1 MKKIRI
7 CMVLCALS
15 VGLGVL
21 AASPHV
27 ALAQDQDPREGGP
40 VASVDEQLKTLSA
53 QLNLTDEQKAAIKP
67 ILEEERQQ
75 LLAKDD
81 SLSREDRVTNKRRIY
96 ERASSKIRTLLN
108 DEQKPKFDQLEKERR
123 DRMNSRKENSEGDS
137 PK

>member
-7 CMVLCALS
+7 CMVLGALL
-15 VGLGVL
+15 VALGVL
-21 AASPHV
+21 AASPHL
-27 ALAQDQDPREGGP
+27 ALAQDQDQREGGP
-40 VASVDEQLKTLSA
+40 VASVDEHLKTLSA
-53 QLNLTDEQKAAIKP
+53 QLNLTEEQRAAIKP

-81 SLSREDRVTNKRRIY
+81 SLSREDRNTNKRRIY
-96 ERASSKIRTLLN
+96 ERAGSKIRTLLN

-123 DRMNSRKENSEGDS
+123 DRMNSRKENSGGDS

>member
-1 MKKIRI
+1 MKKIRLNV
-7 CMVLCALS
+7 VLCALL

-21 AASPHV
+21 AAGPRLAV
-27 ALAQDQDPREGGP
+27 AQDQGERAGGP
-40 VASVDEQLKTLSA
+40 VASVEEQIKTLSA
-53 QLNLTDEQKAAIKP
+53 QLNLTEEQRAAIKP

-81 SLSREDRVTNKRRIY
+81 SLSREDRITNKRRVY
-96 ERASSKIRTLLN
+96 ERAGSKIRTLLN

-123 DRMNSRKENSEGDS
+123 DRMNSRKENSGGAS